1 MTLLRTVGLL
11 CLSLLLF
18 VGRAHAGTIFHADLT
33 TGAEAGANSF
43 ADPARGAPTTGP
55 GPGAG
60 APRPLSFGSADF
72 FLNDAGDKLTFTA
85 TVFNIDFTGSQT
97 PGPNDDLV
105 AAHIH
110 AGGAAAPTFG
120 VVWGFFGNPF
130 NDANSPTAPS
140 LSDCT
145 AFATGVGGTC
155 SGTWDL
161 TEGNGNPPTRL
172 DLQLPNILAGR
183 SYINFHTTQY
193 TGGEI
198 RGFLQVPEPAT
209 LVLVGLGLLGIAGIR
224 RATARR
230 SPRSSVVSS
239 QGISISTRT
248 PATIRPE
255 RFED

>member
-18 VGRAHAGTIFHADLT
+18 AGRANAGLVFHADLT

-43 ADPARGAPTTGP
+43 ADQANRGAPTTGP
-55 GPGAG
+55 GLGLG
-60 APRPLSFGSADF
+60 APRPLSFGTANF
-72 FLNDAGDKLTFTA
+72 FLNDAGTALSFSA
-85 TVFNIDFTGSQT
+85 TVFNIDFTGGQT

-110 AGGAAAPTFG
+110 AGGAGPPTLP
-120 VVWGFFGNPF
+120 VVWGFFGSPF
-130 NDANSPTAPS
+130 NDDNSPGALLTPK
-140 LSDCT
+140 SDCT

-161 TEGNGNPPTRL
+161 LEGNLTTL
-172 DLQLPNILAGR
+172 EAQLPNILAGR

-198 RGFLQVPEPAT
+198 RGFLVQVPGPAT
-209 LVLVGLGLLGIAGIR
+209 LTLVGLGLLGIAGIR
-224 RATARR
+224 R
-230 SPRSSVVSS
+230 
-239 QGISISTRT
+239 RT
-248 PATIRPE
+248 V
-255 RFED
+255 

>member
-18 VGRAHAGTIFHADLT
+18 VGRAHAGVVFHADLT
-33 TGAEAGANSF
+33 TGAEAGLSSF
-43 ADPARGAPTTGP
+43 ADPLRGAPTTGP
-55 GPGAG
+55 GPFVGD
-60 APRPLSFGSADF
+60 PRPLSFGTANF
-72 FLNDAGDKLTFTA
+72 FLNDAGTALSFSA

-97 PGPNDDLV
+97 PGTNDNLV

-110 AGGAAAPTFG
+110 AGGAAAPTFP
-120 VVWGFFGNPF
+120 VVWGFFGAPF
-130 NDANSPTAPS
+130 NDANSSGAALTPP
-140 LSDCT
+140 SDCI

-161 TEGNGNPPTRL
+161 LEGNGTTL
-172 DLQLPNILAGR
+172 EAQLPNILAGR

-209 LVLVGLGLLGIAGIR
+209 LALVGLGLLGIAAMR
-224 RATARR
+224 RRTA
-230 SPRSSVVSS
+230 
-239 QGISISTRT
+239 
-248 PATIRPE
+248 
-255 RFED
+255 

>member
-18 VGRAHAGTIFHADLT
+18 VGRAHAGTILHADLT

-43 ADPARGAPTTGP
+43 ADPTRGQPTTGP
-55 GPGAG
+55 GLGAG
-60 APRPLSFGSADF
+60 AARPLSFGTADF
-72 FLNDAGDKLTFTA
+72 LLNDAGTALSFTA

-97 PGPNDDLV
+97 AGPNDNLV

-110 AGGAAAPTFG
+110 AGGAAAATFP
-120 VVWGFFGNPF
+120 VVWGFFGTPF
-130 NDANSPTAPS
+130 NDVNSPGAPL

-161 TEGNGNPPTRL
+161 NEGNSTTL
-172 DLQLPNILAGR
+172 AAQLPNILAGR
-183 SYINFHTTQY
+183 SYINFHTNQY

-224 RATARR
+224 R
-230 SPRSSVVSS
+230 
-239 QGISISTRT
+239 RT
-248 PATIRPE
+248 V
-255 RFED
+255 

>member
-11 CLSLLLF
+11 CVSLLLF
-18 VGRAHAGTIFHADLT
+18 VGSAQAGVVFHADLT

-55 GPGAG
+55 GLGLG
-60 APRPLSFGSADF
+60 APRPLSFGTADF
-72 FLNDAGDKLTFTA
+72 FLNDAGTALSFTA
-85 TVFNIDFTGSQT
+85 TVVNIDFTGSQT
-97 PGPNDDLV
+97 PGPNDNLV

-110 AGGAAAPTFG
+110 AGGAAAPTFP

-130 NDANSPTAPS
+130 NDTNSPTAGS

-161 TEGNGNPPTRL
+161 LEGNVTTL
-172 DLQLPNILAGR
+172 AAQLPNLLAGR

-193 TGGEI
+193 PGGEI
-198 RGFLQVPEPAT
+198 RGFLVPEPAT
-209 LVLVGLGLLGIAGIR
+209 LTLLGLGFLGIAGYARTR
-224 RATARR
+224 RA
-230 SPRSSVVSS
+230 
-239 QGISISTRT
+239 
-248 PATIRPE
+248 
-255 RFED
+255 

>member
-1 MTLLRTVGLL
+1 MKKSELLAVSGVKSQSGEALVMLLLRTIGLL

-18 VGRAHAGTIFHADLT
+18 VGRAHAGVIFHADLT

-43 ADPARGAPTTGP
+43 ADSTRGAPTTGP
-55 GPGAG
+55 GPGVG
-60 APRPLSFGSADF
+60 DPRPLSFGTANF
-72 FLNDAGDKLTFTA
+72 FLNDAGTALSFTA
-85 TVFNIDFTGSQT
+85 TVFNIDFTGTQT
-97 PGPNDDLV
+97 PGLNDNLV

-110 AGGAAAPTFG
+110 AGGAGAPTLP
-120 VVWGFFGNPF
+120 VVWGFFGSPF
-130 NDANSPTAPS
+130 NDLNSPGAPL

-161 TEGNGNPPTRL
+161 SEGNNTTL
-172 DLQLPNILAGR
+172 AAQLPNLLAGR

-224 RATARR
+224 R
-230 SPRSSVVSS
+230 
-239 QGISISTRT
+239 RT
-248 PATIRPE
+248 V
-255 RFED
+255 